1 MVPHRLTLT
10 NDLVLGYGLHKR
22 MKVFSPR
29 KATREELEKFHASD
43 YIDFLERCGW
53 LAASAYI

>member
-10 NDLVLGYGLHKR
+10 NDLVLGYGMHER

-29 KATREELEKFHASD
+29 KATREELERFHAPD
-43 YIDFLERCGW
+43 YIEFLSR
-53 LAASAYI
+53 